1 MIQKITITLVALV
14 RMFLFGPAK
23 FVPSNPRRIVVAQM
37 GRLGDM
43 VCTTPVFRALK
54 KKYPECEIVVVG
66 MPGNA
71 EILNN
76 YPNVGRYY
84 SYTGNAWKLA
94 LFLKKLN
101 LDAAILCGPHG
112 LVLAAM
118 LVAGIPLVSTPVIIG
133 GDSPYETRIYKLL
146 RRFGLNKPHNML
158 KYAPREYLRLL
169 EPLGIHTEDTRKELA
184 YSSMAWQKVRT
195 KAAEAGVNFE
205 TDALIGVTPTAGNKI
220 KEWPAERFGKL
231 AGMIAKKY
239 GVKIVALG
247 SPADRKKIKEML
259 AAVDEEVR
267 VWNTCGEMNLDELKA
282 LIAHLYCL
290 IAVDTGPI
298 YIAEAFGVATI
309 DIVGPVDENVQPPR
323 GEKHIIVKADVP
335 GYPYLRIMNARIY
348 DIAGARRAVES
359 ITPEMVLEKSKKLL
373 DSFKK

>member
-1 MIQKITITLVALV
+1 MIPKITITLVALV
-14 RMFLFGPAK
+14 RMFLFGPAR
-23 FVPSNPRRIVVAQM
+23 FVPSNPRRIAVAQM

-54 KKYPECEIVVVG
+54 EKYPECEVVVVG
-66 MPGNA
+66 MSGNA

-94 LFLKKLN
+94 GFLKELN

-118 LVAGIPLVSTPVIIG
+118 LVAGIPLVSVPVIIG

-169 EPLGIHTEDTRKELA
+169 EPFGIHTEDTRKELA
-184 YSSMAWQKVRT
+184 YSFEAWQKVRK
-195 KAAEAGVNFE
+195 KAFEVGMNFG
-205 TDALIGVTPTAGNKI
+205 TDILIGITPTAGNKI
-220 KEWPAERFGKL
+220 KEWPADRFGRL
-231 AGMIAKKY
+231 SSMIVREY
-239 GVKIVALG
+239 GFKIVVLG
-247 SPADRKKIKEML
+247 SQNDHAQVKEML
-259 AAVDEEVR
+259 AVVDSSVHI
-267 VWNTCGEMNLDELKA
+267 WNTCGQTDLDELKA
-282 LIAHLYCL
+282 LIAHLDCV

-298 YIAEAFGVATI
+298 YIAEAFGVPTV

-323 GEKHIIVKADVP
+323 GEKHVIVKADVP
-335 GYPYLRIMNARIY
+335 GYPFLRIMNARIY
-348 DIAGARRAVES
+348 DAVGARRAVEA
-359 ITPEMVLEKSKKLL
+359 ITPEMVFEKSRVILDGLKK
-373 DSFKK
+373 